1 MGATVW
7 QLWSMPWESRCSNGL
22 MTAKKHQKTWLNP
35 TYPME
40 NPMTSI
46 ETWQFTQL
54 LFKWY
59 TCHPSVV
66 EDKM

>member
-1 MGATVW
+1 MAAMVHAMGIPMFKW
-7 QLWSMPWESRCSNGL
+7 L